1 MDIEVLEQ
9 GVQENL
15 PALEGFLKTIM
26 LKKIKAEMTASS
38 TADTAMVIEALKT
51 GTVVIHSREQV
62 FGTDIFIAFDE
73 NWIPQ
78 LSMAML
84 GVQENDI
91 NEITRDLIKEFS
103 SQLLGTAQIALKEQ
117 DIQIDPGEA
126 ELVKSGQITNSVPD
140 EDFFMAQ
147 VDVSGKFEIEGDEQ
161 PQLAM
166 ILSFAIPTDD
176 KVQEVL
182 GGETEAVEAEEEPD
196 AGEDEEEVEDVDAL
210 IDELSEEESAETAA
224 PKGGTGGGKGAGG
237 EVAERDTSGMP
248 EVEGQRVDFENFS
261 PEMSAESDVEVRNLD
276 LLKDVELD
284 ISVELG
290 RKEVPLGDILHLVR
304 GSVIELNK
312 LAGEPVEVYANGH
325 RIAEGEVVVI
335 DEHFGVRI
343 TNLVST
349 RERIETLR

>member
-1 MDIEVLEQ
+1 MMDIAKLEQ
-9 GVQENL
+9 GVQDNL
-15 PALEGFLKTIM
+15 SALEGFLKTIM
-26 LKKIKAEMTASS
+26 LKKLRAELSASS
-38 TADTAMVIEALKT
+38 EADEAMVIEALKT
-51 GTVVIHSREQV
+51 GTVVVQCQEEN

-84 GVQENDI
+84 GVEEQEV
-91 NEITRDLIKEFS
+91 NEITRDLITEFS
-103 SQLLGTAQIALKEQ
+103 QQLLGTAQMTLQEQ
-117 DIQIDPGEA
+117 GVPIEPGEVS
-126 ELVKSGQITNSVPD
+126 LLKSGQISNAVEEGD
-140 EDFFMAQ
+140 YFMAQ
-147 VDVSGKFEIEGDEQ
+147 IDVTGKFEIEGDEQ

-166 ILSFAIPTDD
+166 IVTYQVPDDEAI
-176 KVQEVL
+176 QEVL
-182 GGETEAVEAEEEPD
+182 GGDEEEAAEEEMM
-196 AGEDEEEVEDVDAL
+196 
-210 IDELSEEESAETAA
+210 EESAEA
-224 PKGGTGGGKGAGG
+224 PEGSGGEGGEPVPVGAG
-237 EVAERDTSGMP
+237 EQTQSERSQAKP
-248 EVEGQRVDFENFS
+248 EVKGRHVDFEEFS
-261 PEMSAESDVEVRNLD
+261 PSMTAESDVEVRNLD

-335 DEHFGVRI
+335 DEHFGVRV

-349 RERIETLR
+349 RERIESLR